1 VKKTYKGYFQKSK
14 VFIYPLLGIKK
25 GVRFVPVQTYVS
37 WNGYYTK
44 DMNKFLCL
52 YSIDKN
58 NSEFKSFQD
67 FHLKS
72 HESFEEYHII
82 DDFNHLFVFDLS
94 LFKKDILKFKEGKY
108 SEFTEKTKE
117 IISLFFGEKGTIA
130 EYVESYLWPDYYYD
144 EYSKMLDV
152 DINVLMSVK
161 ELCDKP
167 NFIKEDLKKDFV
179 NVELF
184 K

>member
-1 VKKTYKGYFQKSK
+1 
-14 VFIYPLLGIKK
+14 
-25 GVRFVPVQTYVS
+25 
-37 WNGYYTK
+37 
-44 DMNKFLCL
+44 M
-52 YSIDKN
+52 
-58 NSEFKSFQD
+58 
-67 FHLKS
+67 
-72 HESFEEYHII
+72 
-82 DDFNHLFVFDLS
+82 FDLS

-117 IISLFFGEKGTIA
+117 IIVLFFGEKGTI
-130 EYVESYLWPDYYYD
+130 EINTLLWPDYYYD

>member
-1 VKKTYKGYFQKSK
+1 
-14 VFIYPLLGIKK
+14 
-25 GVRFVPVQTYVS
+25 
-37 WNGYYTK
+37 
-44 DMNKFLCL
+44 M
-52 YSIDKN
+52 
-58 NSEFKSFQD
+58 
-67 FHLKS
+67 
-72 HESFEEYHII
+72 
-82 DDFNHLFVFDLS
+82 FDLS